1 VSESESTGDPGARRD
16 ALDEVIARKTRKGY
30 WVESQSETEARLV
43 APGPKRWFGLFGG
56 RRPETREI
64 VRVDEQGRPS
74 IESLPAR
81 RY

>member
-1 VSESESTGDPGARRD
+1 VSGTESTVGLDARRD
-16 ALDEVIARKTRKGY
+16 TLAELIAGKEQKGY
-30 WVESQSETEARLV
+30 WVESQSDTEARLV
-43 APGPKRWFGLFGG
+43 ARGPKRWFGLFGG

-74 IESLPAR
+74 VELLPAR